1 MVLKQFCNDWVGVPF
16 LHGGRDKSGVDCYG
30 LAIEYFKLKGIETPD
45 FQYPEKWSKDGNN
58 LFMENIEKF
67 PNLFEGTERGQ
78 KGDIVL
84 FTGING
90 IVDHIGILIS
100 SEKFLHSVRNIGVVI
115 SPFNQL
121 YSRKLYGFY
130 RIKCEKQSK

>member
-1 MVLKQFCNDWVGVPF
+1 MGEDAKYLTDGEEIGSQELFNTLNSKKVYSGEEEETSELKYLEIMRG
-16 LHGGRDKSGVDCYG
+16 LRDSN
-30 LAIEYFKLKGIETPD
+30 PD
-45 FQYPEKWSKDGNN
+45 
-58 LFMENIEKF
+58 
-67 PNLFEGTERGQ
+67 LFEKIEIGQ